1 MTRLADDIAG
11 VRATSRLGSGLL
23 LALLSAASFGMA
35 GALARGLLEA
45 GWSPGAVVLVRL
57 SVGALALAPFAL
69 IALRGRWWLLRA
81 QLRPV
86 LIYGALGMAGTQF
99 CYFSAVSTMDV
110 APALLIEFTAPVAIV
125 GWLWLR
131 RGQRPRP
138 LTVLGACS
146 AIAGLVFAL
155 DLASGADIAWTGA
168 AWAFAAMIGNAAYFL
183 ISGETDGVL
192 PPITLAGAGLVLS
205 AVILGV
211 LGAIGI
217 LPMHAN
223 FDSAVYA
230 IGETPW
236 WAPLVALGVIAA
248 AIAYTTGTAATR
260 RLGSRLASFV
270 ALIEVVAS
278 ALFAWLLLDQQPG
291 PAVIVGGLLIIT
303 GVVLVRLG
311 DRDVA

>member
-1 MTRLADDIAG
+1 M
-11 VRATSRLGSGLL
+11 
-23 LALLSAASFGMA
+23 
-35 GALARGLLEA
+35 
-45 GWSPGAVVLVRL
+45 
-57 SVGALALAPFAL
+57 
-69 IALRGRWWLLRA
+69 LRA

-146 AIAGLVFAL
+146 AIVGLVFAL
-155 DLASGADIAWTGA
+155 DLASGADIAWAGA

-183 ISGETDGVL
+183 VSGETDGVL

-205 AVILGV
+205 TIILALLGV
-211 LGAIGI
+211 TGI
-217 LPMHAN
+217 LPMRAN
-223 FDSAVYA
+223 LDPAVYA

-270 ALIEVVAS
+270 ALIEVVTS

-291 PAVIVGGLLIIT
+291 PAVVLGGVLIIT
-303 GVVLVRLG
+303 GVVLVRLA
-311 DRDVA
+311 DREPA

>member
-1 MTRLADDIAG
+1 MTQLADDSAG
-11 VRATSRLGSGLL
+11 VRVAPGISGGLL
-23 LALLSAASFGMA
+23 LALLSAGSFGMS

-45 GWSPGAVVLVRL
+45 GWSPGAVVLARL
-57 SVGALALAPFAL
+57 SVGALVLAPFAL

-81 QLRPV
+81 QARPV

-131 RGQRPRP
+131 RGQRPGP
-138 LTVLGACS
+138 LTLLGAAS

-155 DLASGADIAWTGA
+155 DLASGADVAWTGA

-192 PPITLAGAGLVLS
+192 PPITLAGVGLALS
-205 AVILGV
+205 AVILAV
-211 LGAIGI
+211 LGAVGI
-217 LPMHAN
+217 LPMHAT
-223 FDSAVYA
+223 FDPAAYA

-236 WAPLVALGVIAA
+236 WAPLVALGVVSAA
-248 AIAYTTGTAATR
+248 VAYVTGTAATR

-270 ALIEVVAS
+270 ALTEVLAS
-278 ALFAWLLLDQQPG
+278 ALFAWALLDQRPG
-291 PAVIVGGLLIIT
+291 AAIVLGGLLIIT

-311 DRDVA
+311 DRNPT

>member
-1 MTRLADDIAG
+1 MTRLADDSAG
-11 VRATSRLGSGLL
+11 VRAPSRLASGLL
-23 LALLSAASFGMA
+23 LALLSAASFGIS

-45 GWSPGAVVLVRL
+45 GWSPGAVVLARL

-69 IALRGRWWLLRA
+69 ITLRGRWWLLRA
-81 QLRPV
+81 QARPV

-183 ISGETDGVL
+183 VSGETDGVL

-205 AVILGV
+205 AVILAV
-211 LGAIGI
+211 LGAIGF
-217 LPMHAN
+217 LPMRAN
-223 FDSAVYA
+223 FDPAVYA

-270 ALIEVVAS
+270 ALIEVVTS
-278 ALFAWLLLDQQPG
+278 ALFAWLLLDQRPG

-311 DRDVA
+311 DRDMA

>member
-1 MTRLADDIAG
+1 MTRLENDSAG
-11 VRATSRLGSGLL
+11 ASAAPALGGGLL
-23 LALLSAASFGMA
+23 LALLSAGSFGVA
-35 GALARGLLEA
+35 GALARGLIEA

-57 SVGALALAPFAL
+57 GVGALTLLPFAL

-81 QLRPV
+81 QRRPV
-86 LIYGALGMAGTQF
+86 LVYGVLGLAGTQF

-146 AIAGLVFAL
+146 ALAGLVFAL
-155 DLASGADIAWTGA
+155 DLASGAEVAWPGA

-183 ISGETDGVL
+183 VSGETGGDL
-192 PPITLAGAGLVLS
+192 PPIALAGAGLTVAALTL
-205 AVILGV
+205 AL
-211 LGAIGI
+211 LGAVGI
-217 LPMHAN
+217 LPMRATS
-223 FDSAVYA
+223 DPAVYA

-236 WAPLVALGVIAA
+236 WAPLLALGVIAGA
-248 AIAYTTGTAATR
+248 VAYATGTAAAR

-270 ALIEVVAS
+270 ALLEVVAS
-278 ALFAWLLLDQQPG
+278 ALVAWSLLDQQLG
-291 PAVIVGGLLIIT
+291 PAVVLGGVLIIT
-303 GVVLVRLG
+303 GVVLVRLA
-311 DRDVA
+311 DREPA

>member
-1 MTRLADDIAG
+1 MRVPPGI
-11 VRATSRLGSGLL
+11 GSGLL

-57 SVGALALAPFAL
+57 SVGALTLAPFAL
-69 IALRGRWWLLRA
+69 IALRGRWSLLRTQA
-81 QLRPV
+81 RPV

-131 RGQRPRP
+131 KGQRPRR
-138 LTVLGACS
+138 LTLVGAAS

-155 DLASGADIAWTGA
+155 DLASGADVAWTGA

-183 ISGETDGVL
+183 VSGETEGAL

-205 AVILGV
+205 AAILAVLGV
-211 LGAIGI
+211 VGI
-217 LPMHAN
+217 LPMHAT
-223 FDSAVYA
+223 FTTATYA

-236 WAPLVALGVIAA
+236 WAPLIALGVLSAA
-248 AIAYTTGTAATR
+248 VAYVTGTAATR

-270 ALIEVVAS
+270 ALTEVLAS
-278 ALFAWLLLDQQPG
+278 ALFAWALLDQRPG
-291 PAVIVGGLLIIT
+291 PAVVLGGLLIIT

-311 DRDVA
+311 DRP

>member
-1 MTRLADDIAG
+1 MTRLENDSAG
-11 VRATSRLGSGLL
+11 VRAAPTLGGGLL
-23 LALLSAASFGMA
+23 LALLSACSFGVA

-57 SVGALALAPFAL
+57 SVGALTLLPFAL
-69 IALRGRWWLLRA
+69 IALRGRWGLLRA
-81 QLRPV
+81 QIRPV
-86 LIYGALGMAGTQF
+86 LVYGVLGLAGTQF

-155 DLASGADIAWTGA
+155 DLASGAEVAWSGA

-183 ISGETDGVL
+183 VSGETDGVV
-192 PPITLAGAGLVLS
+192 PPITLAGAGLTVAALS
-205 AVILGV
+205 LAL
-211 LGAIGI
+211 LGAVGI
-217 LPMHAN
+217 LPMRATS
-223 FDSAVYA
+223 DPVVYA
-230 IGETPW
+230 IGDTPW
-236 WAPLVALGVIAA
+236 WAPLLVIGVIAG
-248 AIAYTTGTAATR
+248 AIAYATGTAATR

-270 ALIEVVAS
+270 ALIEVITS
-278 ALFAWLLLDQQPG
+278 ALFAWFLLGQQPG
-291 PAVIVGGLLIIT
+291 PAVVLGGVLIIA
-303 GVVLVRLG
+303 GVVLVRLA
-311 DRDVA
+311 DREPA